1 MWFSLKIYW
10 VPLKKKKD
18 NSAFLDNMFYL
29 KNKNNFKT
37 FLNHKNINS
46 AHNGLNLDYVLFIYK
61 KNILIKVLIR
71 FCII

>member
-37 FLNHKNINS
+37 FLIIKISIVH
-46 AHNGLNLDYVLFIYK
+46 
-61 KNILIKVLIR
+61 IKVLIR
-71 FCII
+71 FCIIYIEKRYFDFCFFFI